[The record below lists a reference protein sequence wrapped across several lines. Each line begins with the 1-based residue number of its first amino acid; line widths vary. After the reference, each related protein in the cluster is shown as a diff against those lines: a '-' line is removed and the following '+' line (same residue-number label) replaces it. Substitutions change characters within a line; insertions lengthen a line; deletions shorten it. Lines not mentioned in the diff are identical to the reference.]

1 MKKSLLLIGL
11 ILASCSFLEAQDQLF
26 VIPLKKDKIPPVVM
40 SSIEK
45 DFPES
50 TVTDYSAIPIQS
62 IGEDWAVVRN
72 DVNQDKYDT
81 YQVDID
87 GNAFAGT
94 ATYDANGRLISARE
108 NLKNVILP
116 HQIGRSIGAE
126 YPGWAV
132 AGDHELI
139 TVYKPGRQQVYYRVK
154 LEKGREKMTVVY
166 DGSGNQVKPSGA
178 GDYSREMKETLRKE
192 KRDS

>member
-11 ILASCSFLEAQDQLF
+11 ILASCSFLKAQDQLF

-50 TVTDYSAIPIQS
+50 TVTGYSAIPIQS

-116 HQIGRSIGAE
+116 HQ
-126 YPGWAV
+126 
-132 AGDHELI
+132 
-139 TVYKPGRQQVYYRVK
+139 
-154 LEKGREKMTVVY
+154 
-166 DGSGNQVKPSGA
+166 
-178 GDYSREMKETLRKE
+178 
-192 KRDS
+192 